1 MIVNLKFIP
10 QSLLGAAGLLLL
22 TACNT
27 FETRAPRREP
37 LPYPGNTQAARP
49 LGGQVPVASPQPTR
63 PLRPTPQPSGGA
75 LEQEIRAN
83 ATFRNEMRMQLD
95 QITTENARLNA
106 EIMSLR
112 QARPAANPAA
122 SDSEIRL
129 LKARID
135 ELEAQLQAV
144 EASAR
149 ANSKQIQL
157 IPGKIE
163 ALLKEYQGGQG
174 GGRTVAPS
182 RGGSTTRPGTRSGGS
197 TVPQTGYEHIVATG
211 ETLSAIASAYE
222 VSARKII
229 EANGLTDPDNLKIG
243 QKLFIPE

>member
-1 MIVNLKFIP
+1 MTVNVKLSL
-10 QSLLGAAGLLLL
+10 QSLFGATGLLLL

-37 LPYPGNTQAARP
+37 LPYPGNPQPARP
-49 LGGQVPVASPQPTR
+49 LADRVPDVKLLPSPQPTR
-63 PLRPTPQPSGGA
+63 PRPAPQPTTSSGA
-75 LEQEIRAN
+75 LAQEIRAN

-95 QITTENARLNA
+95 QITAENARLNT

-112 QARPAANPAA
+112 QARPAVSPAA
-122 SDSEIRL
+122 SGSEIRL

-144 EASAR
+144 EASGR
-149 ANSKQIQL
+149 ANSKNIQL
-157 IPGKIE
+157 LPGKIKG
-163 ALLKEYQGGQG
+163 LLEKHQGSKPTGGRPSTGSG
-174 GGRTVAPS
+174 GGTP
-182 RGGSTTRPGTRSGGS
+182 
-197 TVPQTGYEHIVATG
+197 VPQTGYEHIVATG

-229 EANGLTDPDNLKIG
+229 EANQLADPDNLKIG

>member
-1 MIVNLKFIP
+1 MTVNLKLSL
-10 QSLLGAAGLLLL
+10 QSLLGATGLLLL

-37 LPYPGNTQAARP
+37 LPYPGNPQPARP
-49 LGGQVPVASPQPTR
+49 LAGQVPGVKPVASPQSTR
-63 PLRPTPQPSGGA
+63 PRPAPQPTSSGA
-75 LEQEIRAN
+75 LAQEIRAN

-95 QITTENARLNA
+95 QITAENARLNT

-112 QARPAANPAA
+112 QARSTVSPSA

-144 EASAR
+144 EASGR

-157 IPGKIE
+157 IPGKID
-163 ALLKEYQGGQG
+163 ALLKKYQGGQG
-174 GGRTVAPS
+174 GSLPADRQ
-182 RGGSTTRPGTRSGGS
+182 GSGSGGG
-197 TVPQTGYEHIVATG
+197 TPVPQTGYEHIVATG

-229 EANGLTDPDNLKIG
+229 EANQLADPDNLKIG

>member
-1 MIVNLKFIP
+1 MNLKFFP
-10 QSLLGAAGLLLL
+10 QSLLGAAGLLVL

-27 FETRAPRREP
+27 FETRAPRRAP
-37 LPYPGNTQAARP
+37 LPYPGKAQAARP
-49 LGGQVPVASPQPTR
+49 LAARVPGVKPVPSPQPTR
-63 PLRPTPQPSGGA
+63 PLRPAPQPSGGA

-112 QARPAANPAA
+112 QARPAVTPSA

-144 EASAR
+144 EASAH
-149 ANSKQIQL
+149 ANSRQIQL
-157 IPGKIE
+157 IPGKIK
-163 ALLKEYQGGQG
+163 ALLEKYQGGQG
-174 GGRTVAPS
+174 GGRTVAPKS
-182 RGGSTTRPGTRSGGS
+182 GTRAGS
-197 TVPQTGYEHIVATG
+197 TVPQTGYDHIVATG

-222 VSARKII
+222 VSARRII

>member
-1 MIVNLKFIP
+1 MIVNLKFFP

-37 LPYPGNTQAARP
+37 LPYPGNAQVARP
-49 LGGQVPVASPQPTR
+49 LADRGPDVKPLPSPQPTR
-63 PLRPTPQPSGGA
+63 SLRPTPQPSGGA
-75 LEQEIRAN
+75 REQEIRAN
-83 ATFRNEMRMQLD
+83 ATFRNEMRMQMD
-95 QITTENARLNA
+95 QITAENARLNA

-112 QARPAANPAA
+112 QARSAATPSAA
-122 SDSEIRL
+122 DSEIRL

-135 ELEAQLQAV
+135 ELEAQLQGV

-149 ANSKQIQL
+149 SNSSQIQL
-157 IPGKIE
+157 IPGKID
-163 ALLKEYQGGQG
+163 ALLKKYQGSQG
-174 GGRTVAPS
+174 GGRTGNTQRNTTPAP
-182 RGGSTTRPGTRSGGS
+182 RQGTGA
-197 TVPQTGYEHIVATG
+197 QTGYEHIVATG

-229 EANGLTDPDNLKIG
+229 DANQLADPDNLKIG

>member
-1 MIVNLKFIP
+1 MIVNLKFIL
-10 QSLLGAAGLLLL
+10 QSLLGAAGLLVL

-27 FETRAPRREP
+27 FETRAPRRAP
-37 LPYPGNTQAARP
+37 LPYPGKAQAARP
-49 LGGQVPVASPQPTR
+49 LGGPVASPQPTR
-63 PLRPTPQPSGGA
+63 PLRPAPQPTSSGA
-75 LEQEIRAN
+75 LAQEIRAN

-112 QARPAANPAA
+112 QARPAVTPSA

-144 EASAR
+144 EASAH
-149 ANSKQIQL
+149 ANSRQIQL
-157 IPGKIE
+157 IPGKIK
-163 ALLKEYQGGQG
+163 ALLEKYQG
-174 GGRTVAPS
+174 GGRTIAP
-182 RGGSTTRPGTRSGGS
+182 RGVGSTTRPGTRSGGS

-222 VSARKII
+222 VSARRII
-229 EANGLTDPDNLKIG
+229 EANQLADPDNLKIG

>member
-1 MIVNLKFIP
+1 MIVNLKFIL
-10 QSLLGAAGLLLL
+10 QSLLGAAGLLVL

-27 FETRAPRREP
+27 FETRAPRRAP
-37 LPYPGNTQAARP
+37 LPYPGKAQAARP
-49 LGGQVPVASPQPTR
+49 LAGRVPDVKPLPSPQPTR
-63 PLRPTPQPSGGA
+63 ALRPAPQPSGGA

-112 QARPAANPAA
+112 QARPAVTPSA

-144 EASAR
+144 EASAH
-149 ANSKQIQL
+149 ANSRQIQL
-157 IPGKIE
+157 IPGKIK
-163 ALLKEYQGGQG
+163 ALLEKYQG
-174 GGRTVAPS
+174 GGRTIPP
-182 RGGSTTRPGTRSGGS
+182 RNGIERPGRGTPG
-197 TVPQTGYEHIVATG
+197 PQTGYEHIVATG

-222 VSARKII
+222 VSARRII
-229 EANGLTDPDNLKIG
+229 EANQLADPDNLKIG

>member
-1 MIVNLKFIP
+1 MIVNLKFFP

-37 LPYPGNTQAARP
+37 LPYPGKAQAARP
-49 LGGQVPVASPQPTR
+49 LAGQVPGVKPVPSPQPTR

-75 LEQEIRAN
+75 LAQEIRAN

-95 QITTENARLNA
+95 QITAENARLNA

-112 QARPAANPAA
+112 QAKPAANPAA
-122 SDSEIRL
+122 SDNEIHL

-144 EASAR
+144 EASGR

-157 IPGKIE
+157 LPGKLKG
-163 ALLKEYQGGQG
+163 LLEKHQRGQG
-174 GGRTVAPS
+174 GSPPAGRQ
-182 RGGSTTRPGTRSGGS
+182 GSGSGGG
-197 TVPQTGYEHIVATG
+197 TPVPQTGYEHIVATG

-229 EANGLTDPDNLKIG
+229 EANQLADPDNLKIG